1 MWAELF
7 LENKDFTL
15 YELDTYIESLNTYRD
30 AIARGDR
37 ETLTALLEEG
47 KRRKEEVDG

>member
-7 LENKDFTL
+7 LENKNNVLF
-15 YELDTYIESLNTYRD
+15 ELDTYIESLTRYKD
-30 AIARGDR
+30 ALQNNDR
-37 ETLTALLEEG
+37 QQLIALLEEG